1 MAPSFDPR
9 ARRPPPPPPPRPPRP
24 PASAS
29 PATPLYPLDDT
40 AYPPHQD
47 YASYY
52 PAYPQPPPTTSTS
65 PLRPPPPPPPGAQPA
80 VFHRQTP
87 SWEESAFISSYANQP
102 ASPQALAHPPYPAY
116 APTPVQPRRQE
127 SLQGSTHHSTHARSR
142 TSHDSSASSSHF
154 SVYSLPPS
162 DPAQSPPPAH
172 SNSSRLEQQQAAAA
186 AASDYRHRLES
197 LHLTA
202 ASEPA
207 YAARP
212 APPQPPLPRQESA
225 PPRRQPTILMSPPI
239 QQGVP
244 DYLSRTHSVDTSST
258 YSHPRP
264 SPSPSSTLPSSS
276 SAGSGWG
283 STSSHPTTTA
293 TSTSSPDVSRRP
305 SYATYATLTPPVHAS
320 AQFPGAGTAS
330 SASLRSNSYDTL
342 PYHHDRSVSGG
353 APTASSSWASFPS
366 SFPAPA
372 PPPVDAWDDAHLGS
386 GGGVSA
392 YLDPS
397 LLSHLAVFLADHVHE
412 HASLSSSSAG
422 PGDAFSGETAI
433 STLVRAL
440 PSSTPRPRQVAQRV
454 AESLLAQLWIHDPHW
469 GAGGDGDWRAGGAGV
484 RDDDSQRF
492 VLAREG
498 PLGDDIAVPSGV
510 VVEAARCYSPFCERF
525 ERERALEGGE
535 GERAGGPSGAGA
547 GCYAYDCPNRKPALH
562 RLASTLSTTTAASP
576 SSAAFLTSISPA
588 PSTAT
593 SAAVAPPQ
601 PEADNWATSVPS
613 EVRDALDKRE
623 IAYQNQ
629 VFELVQGEQK
639 YYDDLCLIETA
650 FVEPLRTASPP
661 IIAPASR
668 LAHFLSTVLLN
679 LSAIRD
685 HSRTLL
691 AALRHRQ
698 AEHYLFRG
706 VGALVLDAAL
716 EWERDYVAFTIE
728 FPMADFLLKEER
740 DRNPRFA
747 ELLADFS
754 RRPEAARR
762 GFDTFHNRATFRGLR
777 YVLLLE
783 QILASSA
790 PDDPDRPYL
799 EQALDVIR
807 RQGSLANEGIERTK
821 ERVRLR
827 EYHRDLVKKGGDMP
841 DLELVDERRRLLF
854 AGRVFRR
861 PEASGP
867 AFTDQFAE
875 AHVALFDNYLVVT
888 KPPRA
893 LDRDGS
899 GHAKYQLARRPVPID
914 LVQLR
919 TTSFSDPP
927 VPRSSGFH
935 LRSTRSTGASVGGG
949 SGFASGGL
957 PPGAAAGMAGSAAA
971 ADGGAPLSPVPST
984 TGSFATSM
992 AGTGGGGGGGGGG
1005 SPSPGLASGSS
1016 AAASDS
1022 LLWPI
1027 SFFQLGRYDGLV
1039 HLYVESAAL
1048 RAQWEAHLHAAVAQ
1062 RAQYAAANPVV
1073 RLDPLADLTF
1083 GSTSAVVGSLLSP
1096 AAARADPG
1104 TRFGKPTCSTP
1115 LRMPAAAGS
1124 GSVDGHQWLVV
1135 AGCAEGIFV
1144 GWRAGGAGSAAV
1156 AGQGRPQQRTM
1167 QQVVHL
1173 EGITQCAVLP
1183 EFSFLLVIAN
1193 KVLVAYA
1200 LEALI
1205 PSKAGSKLDQA
1216 SKAPQRLS
1224 GQKDVSFF
1232 KVGKIG
1238 DADPR
1243 TLVIYAK
1250 KSGVK
1255 ESVFKALEPVSN
1267 AERARGGGG
1276 GGHRFLGLGGGRPEW
1291 FRTYKEFFMPSLV
1304 TGLHFQRSKLA
1315 LIGSRGVEIMDLESM
1330 RTMTV
1335 PDFPPSRHDRALY
1348 LLAKRCED
1356 AATMGMF
1363 RIGDSKFLLAYSEF
1377 AIHVGRHGE
1386 PIEGPFIEW
1395 ESKPETIA
1403 YCAPYIFAI
1412 SPTIVEIRN
1421 AFSGRLAQFITGT
1434 HISLTYDG
1442 TAIPSS
1448 PSTASASPSPSLT
1461 GSRRS
1466 SFDPSG
1472 TAGGAGAGE
1481 DDLAGPVERRLHL
1494 TMKQGAYHILSEVVI
1509 VA

>member
-9 ARRPPPPPPPRPPRP
+9 ARRPPPPRPPRP

-29 PATPLYPLDDT
+29 PATPLYPHD
-40 AYPPHQD
+40 AQPYAPQD
-47 YASYY
+47 YATTYY
-52 PAYPQPPPTTSTS
+52 PAYPPPPPTTSSS

-80 VFHRQTP
+80 VFHRPTP
-87 SWEESAFISSYANQP
+87 SWEESAFISSYATQP
-102 ASPQALAHPPYPAY
+102 TAPQALADPPYPAY
-116 APTPVQPRRQE
+116 APNPVQPRRQE
-127 SLQGSTHHSTHARSR
+127 SLQGAHHPPQQHTTSRS
-142 TSHDSSASSSHF
+142 SHDSSTSSSHF

-162 DPAQSPPPAH
+162 DSGTPNSPPPPRPP
-172 SNSSRLEQQQAAAA
+172 SSRLEQQQAAAA
-186 AASDYRHRLES
+186 AATDYRHRLES
-197 LHLTA
+197 LHLST

-212 APPQPPLPRQESA
+212 AVPQPLMPRQESA
-225 PPRRQPTILMSPPI
+225 PPRRQPTILMSPPLHH
-239 QQGVP
+239 QQPGVP
-244 DYLSRTHSVDTSST
+244 DYLSRTDTSST
-258 YSHPRP
+258 YSRPLP

-276 SAGSGWG
+276 STGSGWG

-293 TSTSSPDVSRRP
+293 TTTSSPDVSRRP
-305 SYATYATLTPPVHAS
+305 SYATLTPPVHAS
-320 AQFPGAGTAS
+320 PQFPGAPS
-330 SASLRSNSYDTL
+330 HRSNSYDTL
-342 PYHHDRSVSGG
+342 PYQPS

-372 PPPVDAWDDAHLGS
+372 PPPADSWDDDR
-386 GGGVSA
+386 GGVSA

-412 HASLSSSSAG
+412 HVSASSASSCAA
-422 PGDAFSGETAI
+422 PGDAFSGATAI

-440 PSSTPRPRQVAQRV
+440 PSSSSAAMSARSPRQVAQRV

-469 GAGGDGDWRAGGAGV
+469 GAGVGGSGDWRAGGAGV

-498 PLGDDIAVPSGV
+498 PLGDDIAVPNGV
-510 VVEAARCYSPFCERF
+510 IVEAARCYSPFCERF
-525 ERERALEGGE
+525 ERERGE
-535 GERAGGPSGAGA
+535 GEKVGGSSGAGG

-576 SSAAFLTSISPA
+576 SSAAFLTSTSPSPSAA
-588 PSTAT
+588 PST
-593 SAAVAPPQ
+593 VPPPQ

-650 FVEPLRTASPP
+650 FVEPLRNAQPP

-685 HSRTLL
+685 HSRSLL
-691 AALRHRQ
+691 AALRQRQ

-716 EWERDYVAFTIE
+716 EWERDYVAFTVA

-783 QILASSA
+783 QILSSSA

-827 EYHRDLVKKGGDMP
+827 EYHRDLVKKGGDVP
-841 DLELVDERRRLLF
+841 DLELVDDRRRLLF

-875 AHVALFDNYLVVT
+875 AHVVLLDNYLVVT

-893 LDRDGS
+893 LDRDGT
-899 GHAKYQLARRPVPID
+899 GHPKYQLARRPVPID

-949 SGFASGGL
+949 GGSGFVSAGL
-957 PPGAAAGMAGSAAA
+957 PPGAAAGAVGAAAA

-984 TGSFATSM
+984 TGSFATGM
-992 AGTGGGGGGGGGG
+992 TGGGGGGGGGGG

-1016 AAASDS
+1016 AAAGGASDS

-1048 RAQWEAHLHAAVAQ
+1048 RSQWEAHLHAAVAQ

-1124 GSVDGHQWLVV
+1124 ASGDGHQWLVV

-1144 GWRAGGAGSAAV
+1144 GWRAGGAGSSAASA
-1156 AGQGRPQQRTM
+1156 AGQGRPRTM

-1356 AATMGMF
+1356 ASTMGMF

-1448 PSTASASPSPSLT
+1448 PSPASSSPSPSLT

-1466 SFDPSG
+1466 SVDPSG
-1472 TAGGAGAGE
+1472 TGAAGGE

>member
-9 ARRPPPPPPPRPPRP
+9 ARPPPPPPPPRPPRP

-29 PATPLYPLDDT
+29 PATPLYPLDSHT
-40 AYPPHQD
+40 HPD
-47 YASYY
+47 YATYY
-52 PAYPQPPPTTSTS
+52 PAYPQPAPTTASS

-102 ASPQALAHPPYPAY
+102 ASPQHVANPPYPAY

-127 SLQGSTHHSTHARSR
+127 SLQGAHHFAHTGSR
-142 TSHDSSASSSHF
+142 TSHDSSTSSSHF
-154 SVYSLPPS
+154 SVYSLPAS
-162 DPAQSPPPAH
+162 DSGPPTTSPPPPRSHSH
-172 SNSSRLEQQQAAAA
+172 SNRLEQQQAAAA
-186 AASDYRHRLES
+186 AATDYRHRLES
-197 LHLTA
+197 LHLAT

-212 APPQPPLPRQESA
+212 AVPQPPWPRQDSA
-225 PPRRQPTILMSPPI
+225 PPRRQPTILMSPPLH
-239 QQGVP
+239 QGVP
-244 DYLSRTHSVDTSST
+244 DYLSRTDSSST
-258 YSHPRP
+258 YSRALT
-264 SPSPSSTLPSSS
+264 SPAPSSTLPSSS
-276 SAGSGWG
+276 STGSGGWG
-283 STSSHPTTTA
+283 STSSHPTTAA

-305 SYATYATLTPPVHAS
+305 SYASYASYATLTPPVHAS
-320 AQFPGAGTAS
+320 AQFPGAAAS

-342 PYHHDRSVSGG
+342 PYHHDRSGG

-372 PPPVDAWDDAHLGS
+372 PPPVDPWDDDDRR
-386 GGGVSA
+386 GGVSA

-412 HASLSSSSAG
+412 HASSSAG
-422 PGDAFSGETAI
+422 PGDAFSGATAI

-469 GAGGDGDWRAGGAGV
+469 GAGGDWRAGGAGV

-498 PLGDDIAVPSGV
+498 PLGDDIAVPTGV

-525 ERERALEGGE
+525 EREREREGAE
-535 GERAGGPSGAGA
+535 GERVGGGTSGGGG
-547 GCYAYDCPNRKPALH
+547 GCYAYDCPNRKPGLH

-576 SSAAFLTSISPA
+576 SSAAFLTSTSPS
-588 PSTAT
+588 P
-593 SAAVAPPQ
+593 SAAAASAVPPPQ

-613 EVRDALDKRE
+613 EVRDSLDKRE

-650 FVEPLRTASPP
+650 FVEPLRNASPP

-668 LAHFLSTVLLN
+668 LAHFLSTVLFN

-685 HSRTLL
+685 HSRSLL
-691 AALRHRQ
+691 AALRQRQ

-716 EWERDYVAFTIE
+716 EWERDYVAFTVA

-740 DRNPRFA
+740 DWNPRFA
-747 ELLADFS
+747 ELLTDFS

-783 QILASSA
+783 QILSSSA

-875 AHVALFDNYLVVT
+875 AHVVLFDNYLVVT

-893 LDRDGS
+893 LDRDGT

-919 TTSFSDPP
+919 TTSFSDAP

-949 SGFASGGL
+949 GSGFASSGL
-957 PPGAAAGMAGSAAA
+957 PPGAAAGAAA
-971 ADGGAPLSPVPST
+971 AVDGGAPLSPVPST

-992 AGTGGGGGGGGGG
+992 AGAGGGGGGGGGG

-1016 AAASDS
+1016 AAAGAASDS

-1048 RAQWEAHLHAAVAQ
+1048 RSQWEAHLHAAVAQ
-1062 RAQYAAANPVV
+1062 RAQCAAANPVV

-1124 GSVDGHQWLVV
+1124 ASGDGHQWLVV

-1144 GWRAGGAGSAAV
+1144 GWRAGGAGSSSSAA
-1156 AGQGRPQQRTM
+1156 AGHGRPQQRTM

-1356 AATMGMF
+1356 ATTMGMY

-1377 AIHVGRHGE
+1377 AIHVGRHGA

-1448 PSTASASPSPSLT
+1448 PSPASSSPSPSLT

-1472 TAGGAGAGE
+1472 TANGGE